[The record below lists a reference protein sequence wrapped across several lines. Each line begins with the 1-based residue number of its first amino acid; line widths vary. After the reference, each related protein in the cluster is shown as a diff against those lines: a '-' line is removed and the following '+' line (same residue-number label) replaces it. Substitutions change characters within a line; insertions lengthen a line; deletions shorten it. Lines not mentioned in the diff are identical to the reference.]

1 MNWVLAQKPPFPE
14 YINFSLPSFPKY
26 INLSQHS
33 FEEAGQINNS
43 FLGTKSINDL
53 LGYEFPRTWEA
64 GDSFSSVLKYGD
76 VKELQKLGSKKLS
89 EIAPQAKEVEDF
101 PYLEKVPLWKLIKN
115 LGVNTESDAWQS
127 VIPLQ
132 CHDSRRSDT
141 ISSCLQTF
149 YPDKT
154 LLDFGASGS
163 LSELGLDE
171 IPLRHFPDIN
181 NFSLDNVP
189 GTEKFHLNFSSRA
202 FVGKLDIP
210 FDSDETNIPAI
221 SGSNQE
227 QSKTCSENCPH
238 VEILAQNL
246 KPLSMQWISGRQK
259 VKGGRGVL
267 GRINDGREPT
277 GRHPFGYGFKVV
289 ISDINTKK
297 GTVRTNIYLRI
308 CKRTFFVDLGCTPY
322 FIGPIPL
329 SVVSEEDFIF
339 F

>member
-1 MNWVLAQKPPFPE
+1 MNWVLAQKP
-14 YINFSLPSFPKY
+14 SLPEY

-33 FEEAGQINNS
+33 FEEAGEIKNS
-43 FLGTKSINDL
+43 FLERKSINDL
-53 LGYEFPRTWEA
+53 LGYEFSRTWEA

-76 VKELQKLGSKKLS
+76 VKALQQLDSKKLS
-89 EIAPQAKEVEDF
+89 QIAPQAKEVEDF

-132 CHDSRRSDT
+132 CRGTTRWIKSAV
-141 ISSCLQTF
+141 SSCLQTF

-163 LSELGLDE
+163 LSELCLDE
-171 IPLRHFPDIN
+171 IPLRRFPDID

-189 GTEKFHLNFSSRA
+189 GTEKFYLNVSSED

-238 VEILAQNL
+238 VEILDPAL
-246 KPLSMQWISGRQK
+246 PFSMQWISGRQK

-267 GRINDGREPT
+267 GLVNGGREPT
-277 GRHPFGYGFKVV
+277 GRHPFGDEFKVV

-297 GTVRTNIYLRI
+297 GTVRTNIYLRA
-308 CKRTFFVDLGCTPY
+308 CKRTFPLDFGCTPF

-329 SVVSEEDFIF
+329 SVVSEGDWIYY
-339 F
+339 